1 MGGAGGAE
9 TNVGNSGGVD
19 GTATGDEGGAEADAA
34 EAAEWDAEADAGLS
48 HLLDWDL

>member
-1 MGGAGGAE
+1 MGNSGRVYGTVTGDAGGAE
-9 TNVGNSGGVD
+9 V
-19 GTATGDEGGAEADAA
+19 DAA